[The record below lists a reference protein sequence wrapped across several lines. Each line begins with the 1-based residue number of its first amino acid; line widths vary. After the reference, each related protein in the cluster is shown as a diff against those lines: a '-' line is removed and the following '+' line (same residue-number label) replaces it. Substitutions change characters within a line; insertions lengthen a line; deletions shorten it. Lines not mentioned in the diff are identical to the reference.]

1 MTKTESK
8 GKALALGLLYRI
20 RELRKELPAN
30 VEKPKKA
37 EIARL
42 KGEESE

>member
-8 GKALALGLLYRI
+8 GKALARSLLYRI
-20 RELRKELPAN
+20 RGLRKELPAK

-37 EIARL
+37 EA
-42 KGEESE
+42 KP